1 MHLNINKIKLGDV
14 KSMKKLLALSL
25 CLVLV
30 FSMTGCSAIRAVK
43 DIKDAVN
50 QGGSVSESPSVSTP
64 DVTPSVKEEQPKE
77 ETPAPTSSI
86 EEEMQG
92 IVNAL
97 LKANMDAEGLLDLVG
112 IFNTDYEYVEHI
124 KYYDDALLCK
134 AMVKDSTF
142 GNISKANSLTVQGVE
157 TLSRGVYAV
166 ELKNDLGS
174 DFQLRVIKVDDSYL
188 VDISR
193 LFVSAAIK
201 VTDGVEPYL
210 NGVSLSKEH
219 FEKMGTYGDRVYVI
233 PYLLGHIENTMQYE
247 TGYSES
253 VNRGFIADKTISVED
268 AVDLRYYLTTV
279 DLTPILSK
287 TAELWTSLHA
297 VAKEKDSTGVSA
309 LLTDDSPLQVSTIVD
324 GHQVTRLK
332 LAVKQFEQRPESKC
346 YMISKT
352 RMALNLRSVFIGEY
366 SFGTYTPSEFN
377 WVVIDIQ
384 EDGSYK
390 IYDASTNVWIDGEIN
405 AYSDD

>member
-1 MHLNINKIKLGDV
+1 
-14 KSMKKLLALSL
+14 MKKLLALSL

-50 QGGSVSESPSVSTP
+50 QGGSVAETPSISTP
-64 DVTPSVKEEQPKE
+64 DVTPSVEQPKE
-77 ETPAPTSSI
+77 ETPAPASSI
-86 EEEMQG
+86 EEEMQNV
-92 IVNAL
+92 VNAL
-97 LKANMDAEGLLDLVG
+97 LKANMDGEGLVDLVG
-112 IFNTDYEYVEHI
+112 VFNSDYEYVEHV

-142 GNISKANSLTVQGVE
+142 GNVSKANSLTVQGVD

-166 ELKNDLGS
+166 NVKNDLGA
-174 DFQLRVIKVDDSYL
+174 DFKLNVIKVDDSYL
-188 VDISR
+188 VNIAH

-201 VTDGVEPYL
+201 VANGVEPYL
-210 NGVSLSKEH
+210 NGVALSEEH

-233 PYLLGHIENTMQYE
+233 PYLLAHIENTMKYA
-247 TGYSES
+247 TGYSEEF
-253 VNRGFIADKTISVED
+253 NKGFIVDTNTSVED
-268 AVDLRYYLTTV
+268 AVNLRYLLTSV
-279 DLTPILSK
+279 DMETILPK

-332 LAVKQFEQRPESKC
+332 LTVKQFEQRSGSDC

-352 RMALNLRSVFIGEY
+352 RIALNLRSVFIGEY

-377 WVVIDIQ
+377 WVVLDIM

-405 AYSDD
+405 AYSND

>member
-1 MHLNINKIKLGDV
+1 
-14 KSMKKLLALSL
+14 MKKLLALSL

-50 QGGSVSESPSVSTP
+50 QGGSVAETPSVSTP
-64 DVTPSVKEEQPKE
+64 DVTPSVEQPKE
-77 ETPAPTSSI
+77 ETPAPASSI
-86 EEEMQG
+86 EEEMQNV
-92 IVNAL
+92 VNAL
-97 LKANMDAEGLLDLVG
+97 LKANMDGEGLVDLVG
-112 IFNTDYEYVEHI
+112 IFNTDYEYVEHV

-142 GNISKANSLTVQGVE
+142 GNVSKANSLTVQGVD

-166 ELKNDLGS
+166 NVKNDLGA
-174 DFQLRVIKVDDSYL
+174 DFKLNVIKVEDSYL
-188 VDISR
+188 VNIAH

-201 VTDGVEPYL
+201 VTNGVEPYL
-210 NGVSLSKEH
+210 NGVALSEEH

-233 PYLLGHIENTMQYE
+233 PYLLAHIENTMKYE
-247 TGYSES
+247 TGYSEEF
-253 VNRGFIADKTISVED
+253 NKGFIVDTNTSVED
-268 AVDLRYYLTTV
+268 AVNLRYLLTSV
-279 DLTPILSK
+279 DMETILPK

-297 VAKEKDSTGVSA
+297 VAKEKDSIGVSA
-309 LLTDDSPLQVSTIVD
+309 LLAEDSPLQVSTIVD

-332 LAVKQFEQRPESKC
+332 LTVKQFEQRSGSDC

-352 RMALNLRSVFIGEY
+352 RIALNLRSVFIGEY

-377 WVVIDIQ
+377 WVVLDIM

>member
-1 MHLNINKIKLGDV
+1 
-14 KSMKKLLALSL
+14 MKKLLALSL